1 MTNHRLK
8 PVCNTAS
15 VEEALH
21 EVRKGKIIIV
31 VDDAERENEGDFFIA
46 ASKTT
51 PKIINFMARE
61 ACGLIC
67 IALSGE
73 RLDALQLNPMVSENT
88 ALHETDFSVSVDAK
102 EGISTGISAHDRA
115 KTIKLLIDPKT
126 KPKDLAKPGHI
137 FPIRA
142 KKGGVLVRAGHTEA
156 AVDLAKMAGL
166 YPAGVIC
173 EIMDEDGTMARF
185 PRLLQLAKEHHCKII
200 TVADLIEYRRKKER
214 LVEKIL
220 SVGMPS
226 EYGNFILHL
235 YRDLVENHY
244 HIALTN
250 EGTMRKKESAPL
262 VRVHSQCLT
271 GDIFHS
277 LRCDCGDQL
286 QKSMKMI
293 AREGGVL
300 IYLPQEGRGIGLVAK
315 LQAYLLQQNQ
325 GLDTVDANLRLGYP
339 ADLRNYGIGAQIL
352 LDLGFTRVR
361 LLTNNP
367 RKLVGLEGY
376 GIEIIDRIPIEIPP
390 NRHSAKYLATKQK
403 KMNHLLHLK
412 QEETDENI

>member
-1 MTNHRLK
+1 MTNHRSK
-8 PVCNTAS
+8 PVYNTAS
-15 VEEALH
+15 VEEALA
-21 EVRKGKIIIV
+21 EVRKGKVIIV
-31 VDDAERENEGDFFIA
+31 VDDADRENEGDFFIA
-46 ASKTT
+46 ASKIT

-67 IALSGE
+67 VGLSGE

-126 KPKDLAKPGHI
+126 KPEDLAKPGHI

-185 PRLLQLAKEHHCKII
+185 PRLLQLAKEHRCKII

-244 HIALTN
+244 HIALTS

-300 IYLPQEGRGIGLVAK
+300 VYLPQEGRGIGLVAK

-376 GIEIIDRIPIEIPP
+376 GIEIIDRVPIEIPP

-412 QEETDENI
+412 QEGTDENI